1 VSTWAAV
8 RVQTRV
14 TLGAAGVDSPD
25 AEARWLTEHVSGFAA
40 QEWTEIEQSDPTP
53 AQRVRLEQLIARRV
67 AGEPLQYVIASWS
80 FRGLELLV
88 DHRVLVP
95 RPETEWLVEL
105 ALQEAVRVGL
115 RRGRRS
121 ALASTPNAQV
131 ADLGTGSGA
140 IAISLAAE
148 LPEAVIWA
156 SELSHDAIDVATANV
171 AGCGAAG
178 VRIVQG
184 NWFGALPNELRGDL
198 ALVVANP
205 PYVAAHEF
213 ADLPAE
219 VRDHEPHAALVSGPS
234 GNEAIEQILQDARRW
249 LRSEAALVCELAP
262 QRAAET
268 ADLARGLGYA
278 HVVVHPDLADRP
290 RVLVAR
296 WP

>member
-1 VSTWAAV
+1 VTTWAAV
-8 RVQTRV
+8 RVQTRA

-40 QEWTEIEQSDPTP
+40 QEWTEIERSDPTL
-53 AQRVRLEQLIARRV
+53 AQQVHLEELIARRV
-67 AGEPLQYVIASWS
+67 AGEPLQYVIESWS

-115 RRGRRS
+115 RRGRRAAVTS
-121 ALASTPNAQV
+121 APSAQV

-148 LPEAVIWA
+148 LPEAVVWA
-156 SELSHDAIDVATANV
+156 SDLSHDAIDVATANI

-178 VRIVQG
+178 VRIVHG
-184 NWFGALPNELRGDL
+184 SWFDALPDDLRGGL

-213 ADLPAE
+213 ADLPAV
-219 VRDHEPHAALVSGPS
+219 VRDYEPRTALVSGPS
-234 GNEAIEQILQDARRW
+234 GNEAIERILTDARLW
-249 LRSEAALVCELAP
+249 LQHEAALVCELAP
-262 QRAAET
+262 QRADEA
-268 ADLARGLGYA
+268 AHLARGLGYA
-278 HVVVHPDLADRP
+278 DVVVHQDLADRP

-296 WP
+296 AP